1 VSPVRLSRSVRYV
14 ALILA
19 AWSVTLALRAL
30 PIGGEWAPL
39 GADVW
44 VALFGWLIAYLS
56 SFAIVFETLPARR
69 RAAPPAALAWENRWI
84 ALLSLIAIAGA
95 FLIAFDFAV
104 LRGYGFG
111 TPVALVRSEEVA
123 NVTQGQGG
131 SFVSACG
138 RLFTPALQIAWVLV
152 VVRWRTVWG
161 RVKLLLGLATFT
173 VFAEQTFYEG
183 GRFFLATLIVNCL
196 VARGL
201 GRSSAPVS
209 TAPPRRRSLR
219 TVIVGVVA
227 VVGFGAVFLN
237 RAAAL
242 NIDLSSVYLLYTRT
256 FDVDVGAAAI
266 ARLDGGFGALW
277 FVAAMFWIYVTQ
289 GANELAVLMNAP
301 QLAHA
306 HGFFQFPQVAQAINM
321 FGGAGVGY
329 DVFTELPNPGTYNTF
344 VGAGYIDFGHL
355 GSIVFALLLGALTA
369 LSLASFDRRRL
380 GALSLCAP
388 LFVTLGVF
396 SPVISLVTNLWPAMV
411 WASVVGWT
419 VHSRRRAASSG
430 RAHLTA
436 GTPP

>member
-1 VSPVRLSRSVRYV
+1 VISSRLSPSVRYV
-14 ALILA
+14 ALIVA
-19 AWSVTLALRAL
+19 AWVTTLTLRAI

-44 VALFGWLIAYLS
+44 LALLGWLLAYLCG
-56 SFAIVFETLPARR
+56 FAVVFETLPARLR
-69 RAAPPAALAWENRWI
+69 PAPPAARAWENRWV
-84 ALLSLIAIAGA
+84 ALLSLIAIVGA

-123 NVTQGQGG
+123 NVSQGQGG
-131 SFVSACG
+131 SFVSAFG

-152 VVRWRTVWG
+152 VVRWRTVWR
-161 RVKLLLGLATFT
+161 RVKVLLGLATFT

-196 VARGL
+196 VARAL
-201 GRSSAPVS
+201 SKSSRPAAV
-209 TAPPRRRSLR
+209 APRRRLSVR
-219 TVIVGVVA
+219 TAIIGVLA
-227 VVGFGAVFLN
+227 VTGFGAVFLN
-237 RAAAL
+237 RASAL
-242 NIDLSSVYLLYTRT
+242 NIDLGSVYLLYTKT
-256 FDVDVGAAAI
+256 FDVDVGAAAM
-266 ARLDGGFGALW
+266 ARLDGAFGAVW

-289 GANELAVLMNAP
+289 GANELAVLMDQA

-329 DVFTELPNPGTYNTF
+329 DVFVELPNPGTYNTF

-355 GSIVFALLLGALTA
+355 GSILFALLLGALTA
-369 LSLASFDRRRL
+369 MSLASFNARRL

-396 SPVISLVTNLWPAMV
+396 SPVISLLTNLWPAMV
-411 WASVVGWT
+411 WASLVGWT
-419 VHSRRRAASSG
+419 VHSRSRASPRGAVGMAASPDS
-430 RAHLTA
+430 
-436 GTPP
+436 